1 MFLIDMFNRKTA
13 MPSQAELL
21 PGRGEP
27 IDTAATHAVSGKPLK
42 GPFADGLETA
52 WFAMGKFWGA
62 EKLFWALPGVYVT
75 AAGFAGGSTP
85 NPTFQEVVT
94 GLTGHAQTVMVV
106 YDPGTIG
113 YARLL
118 ETFFEQ
124 HDPTQGMRQGSDIG
138 TFYRSAIYTS
148 SEDRAKKARAA
159 MATYQSAL
167 AEAGHS
173 SKMTTEIAPIREFY
187 YAEAHHQQLLAKNP
201 GAQSGLKPTGVLFPR
216 D

>member
-13 MPSQAELL
+13 MPTQAELL
-21 PGRGEP
+21 PGRSEP
-27 IDTAATHAVSGKPLK
+27 INTAAAHAVSGKPLK
-42 GPFADGLETA
+42 GPFADGLEAA

-62 EKLFWALPGVYVT
+62 EKLFWTLPGVHVT

-106 YDPGTIG
+106 YDPVLIR

-118 ETFFEQ
+118 EIFFEQ

-148 SEDRAKKARAA
+148 SEDQAKKARAA
-159 MATYQSAL
+159 MAAYQSAL

-173 SKMTTEIAPIREFY
+173 SKMTTEIAPIRDFY
-187 YAEAHHQQLLAKNP
+187 YVEAHHQQLLAKNP